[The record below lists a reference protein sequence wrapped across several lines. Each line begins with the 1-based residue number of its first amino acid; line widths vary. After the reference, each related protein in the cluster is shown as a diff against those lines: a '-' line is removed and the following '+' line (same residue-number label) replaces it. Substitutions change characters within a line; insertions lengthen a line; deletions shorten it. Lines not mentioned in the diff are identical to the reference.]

1 GPAGGVCRFCIVSVF
16 CTIFR
21 YMQNCLYTEYP
32 LVFFVQ
38 FLDTVFI
45 QFLKIVQK
53 KHANCT
59 KNTDTL
65 FVQSIV
71 QKTLIVQKTHF
82 SDNLFSS
89 VFYVFSI
96 NIFSL
101 FFRYFLFFF
110 FFFIFLFVLFFI
122 YILFFCFLFINK
134 NKKRIYIKKNAI

>member
-1 GPAGGVCRFCIVSVF
+1 MGLELHGKFGPAGGVCRFCIVSVF

-71 QKTLIVQKTHF
+71 QKTLIVQKTQ
-82 SDNLFSS
+82 
-89 VFYVFSI
+89 Y
-96 NIFSL
+96 
-101 FFRYFLFFF
+101 RYKP
-110 FFFIFLFVLFFI
+110 
-122 YILFFCFLFINK
+122 YI
-134 NKKRIYIKKNAI
+134 